1 VISVFGYGSLTLYG
15 AGFHPLRLT
24 SINPTSGSY
33 NPEGNAFGLGSSAF
47 ARHYLRN
54 RLFSLFSSGY

>member
-1 VISVFGYGSLTLYG
+1 MTSVFGYGSLTLYG

-24 SINPTSGSY
+24 FINPISGSY
-33 NPEGNAFGLGSSAF
+33 NPGGNASGLGFSAF

-54 RLFSLFSSGY
+54 RLFSLYSSGY

>member
-1 VISVFGYGSLTLYG
+1 MTAIFGYGSLTLYG
-15 AGFHPLRLT
+15 AGFHPLRLMFV
-24 SINPTSGSY
+24 NPMSGSY
-33 NPEGNAFGLGSSAF
+33 NPGGNATGLGSSAF